1 MCAVLPSAECG
12 GGFNPGLLI
21 LKARQLCSSS
31 EWMAQG
37 PKGATVCQ
45 LPQQQPCARQ
55 DGCSHCLC
63 LLQVE
68 DQAEP
73 RLLLFNDV
81 CPVQRHL
88 LRAGRFGAG
97 GGEEMV
103 IFHFSHASLFHPLWC
118 MAGLCQ
124 PQRLLTLQASKALA
138 SVWLQR
144 DECLQSLPLCGVT
157 ACGGASC
164 NHHRHLL
171 QRWGSANPPADESRG
186 CWTLLCVKHG
196 LADVAAKC
204 GGGQVVF

>member
-1 MCAVLPSAECG
+1 MCAVLPSAERG

-21 LKARQLCSSS
+21 LKALQLCSSS

-118 MAGLCQ
+118 MPLPTPETAHSAGEQ
-124 PQRLLTLQASKALA
+124 SPGQRVAAKGRVPPEPA
-138 SVWLQR
+138 SVW
-144 DECLQSLPLCGVT
+144 CHSLWRSVL
-157 ACGGASC
+157 
-164 NHHRHLL
+164 
-171 QRWGSANPPADESRG
+171 
-186 CWTLLCVKHG
+186 
-196 LADVAAKC
+196 
-204 GGGQVVF
+204 

>member
-103 IFHFSHASLFHPLWC
+103 IFHFSHASLCFTHSGAWLGFANPRDC
-118 MAGLCQ
+118 SLCRRAKPWPACGCKGTSASRACLCVVSQ
-124 PQRLLTLQASKALA
+124 LVEERLVTITVTSSSNGEVPTLQLMRVEAAGH
-138 SVWLQR
+138 
-144 DECLQSLPLCGVT
+144 C
-157 ACGGASC
+157 
-164 NHHRHLL
+164 
-171 QRWGSANPPADESRG
+171 
-186 CWTLLCVKHG
+186 CV
-196 LADVAAKC
+196 
-204 GGGQVVF
+204 

>member
-1 MCAVLPSAECG
+1 MCAVLPSAERG

-21 LKARQLCSSS
+21 LKALQLCSSS

-45 LPQQQPCARQ
+45 LPQHQPCARQ

-103 IFHFSHASLFHPLWC
+103 IFHFFSCISVSPTLVHAFANPRDCSLCRRAKPWPVC
-118 MAGLCQ
+118 GCKGMSASRACLCVVSQ
-124 PQRLLTLQASKALA
+124 LVEERLVTITVTSSSDGEVPTLQLMRVEAAGH
-138 SVWLQR
+138 
-144 DECLQSLPLCGVT
+144 C
-157 ACGGASC
+157 
-164 NHHRHLL
+164 
-171 QRWGSANPPADESRG
+171 
-186 CWTLLCVKHG
+186 CV
-196 LADVAAKC
+196 
-204 GGGQVVF
+204 